1 MRISLQLPYFDFP
14 NRRETI
20 TRIAQ
25 TAESGGFYSMW
36 VMDHF
41 FQLGGEFL
49 GPAEDP
55 MLEGYT
61 TLGYLAGVTE
71 KMKLGTLVT
80 GVIYRNPGLLVK
92 AVTTL
97 DVLSGGRAYFGI
109 GAGWYERE
117 AKALG
122 FEFPSLKER
131 FEQLEEALKITH
143 QMWSDNDGAF
153 EGKQFQMAETICNP
167 QPISEPR
174 PPIMIGG
181 MGEQKTLKYVAQYAD
196 ACNLFARAGV
206 DVLKHKLDVLQGHC
220 ADVGR
225 DYAEIE
231 KTTLATAFV
240 EDLATPEAIVDFC
253 GQMAEIGVTHAI
265 FNLPDA
271 QGLTNL
277 ETIAE
282 KVIPQVAD
290 F

>member
-14 NRRETI
+14 ERRETVA
-20 TRIAQ
+20 RIAQ
-25 TAESGGFYSMW
+25 TAEAGGFYSMW

-71 KMKLGTLVT
+71 TMKLGTLVT

-109 GAGWYERE
+109 GAAWYERE

-122 FEFPSLKER
+122 FEFPSVKER
-131 FEQLEEALKITH
+131 FEWLEETLQITH
-143 QMWSDNDGAF
+143 QMWSDNDGAY
-153 EGKQFQMAETICNP
+153 EGEHYQMAETICNP
-167 QPISEPR
+167 QPISSPR

-181 MGEQKTLKYVAQYAD
+181 MGEKKTLRFVAQYAD
-196 ACNLFARAGV
+196 ACNLFVSVGA
-206 DVLKHKLDVLQGHC
+206 DVLRHKLDVLQGHC
-220 ADVGR
+220 SDVGR
-225 DYAEIE
+225 DYDDIE
-231 KTTLATAFV
+231 KTGLGTAFLG
-240 EDLATPEAIVDFC
+240 DLRTPDAIVDFC
-253 GQMAEIGVTHAI
+253 GTMGELGISHMI

-271 QGLTNL
+271 QGLTNI

-282 KVIPQVAD
+282 TVIPQVAD
-290 F
+290 L